1 MWTLQYLIDY
11 SRTHTVYLDFHWVP
25 ARPVNHKCRKLTTR
39 IKEAWMVFT
48 GKADCFTW
56 PEGQ

>member
-1 MWTLQYLIDY
+1 MWTLQYLLDH
-11 SRTHTVYLDFHWVP
+11 SRSNTAYINYKWVP
-25 ARPVNHKCRKLTTR
+25 ARPINYKYRKFSTK
-39 IKEAWMVFT
+39 IHEAWLVFT